1 MRKFYETGQIF
12 LTVLPDGTGNI
23 LYPFKS
29 NFFWIWTLT
38 LNAPITTAADDKFFR
53 HLSHFSKK

>member
-1 MRKFYETGQIF
+1 MRKYYETGQIF

-38 LNAPITTAADDKFFR
+38 LKAPIRTAADDKFF
-53 HLSHFSKK
+53 